1 MFHSTTGLVHLIA
14 ALLAMLTGAIVLL
27 NNKGGL
33 FHKRMGYAY
42 VASMLTLNVTA
53 FMIYHLFGKFG
64 PFHALSIVSLTCI
77 IGGMVP
83 VLFRRQV
90 KSWMHWHYYFM
101 NWSVV
106 GLYAAF
112 WAETFTRTLPVKQF
126 WLIVVVATTVTMFV
140 GSYLIRKN
148 AARFL
153 PTEKPKKPRIALNN
167 A

>member
-1 MFHSTTGLVHLIA
+1 MFHSTIGLVHLLS

-27 NNKGGL
+27 NNKGGQ

-42 VASMLTLNVTA
+42 VALMVTVNVTA

-64 PFHALSIVSLTCI
+64 PFHILALVSMTCI
-77 IGGMVP
+77 LGGMIP
-83 VLFRRQV
+83 VFYRRQIS
-90 KSWMHWHYYFM
+90 SWMHWHYYFM

-112 WAETFTRTLPVKQF
+112 WAETFTRTLPMKQF
-126 WLIVVVATTVTMFV
+126 WLVVVIATAITTSV

-153 PTEKPKKPRIALNN
+153 PAKKVEPKDMIGV
-167 A
+167 